1 MAKTFHVA
9 LAGNPNTGKSTL
21 FGALTGSRQ
30 RIGNWPGTTVAQRV
44 GWFTIGDTEIR
55 IVDLPGTYS
64 LSAYSPEE
72 QITRDYII
80 FEQPDALINVIDASK
95 LERNLYLT
103 AQILEIGIPL
113 ILALNMC
120 DLAAKLGYQ
129 IDLDLLQAELPGVPI
144 VSMAASQGT
153 GLDDL
158 RSALIEMTTKSARP
172 TLQPVREL

>member
-21 FGALTGSRQ
+21 FSALTGNRQ

-113 ILALNMC
+113 ILALNMS
-120 DLAAKLGYQ
+120 DLAAKLGYH
-129 IDLDLLQAELPGVPI
+129 IDLDLLQAELPSVPI

-158 RSALIEMTTKSARP
+158 RSALIKMTTESARP